1 MQTDQ
6 SSGDSTTAAAPKDDF
21 EAFEMALLTLS
32 ERVRTDDAFA
42 RDLYGALC
50 NMRWRRSRDADAE
63 PVSMSW
69 RHAGGVVAHLACKGE
84 CYLDYYCSG
93 NEGVVPTRIREALG
107 ALGWVPAPRPGDEG

>member
-6 SSGDSTTAAAPKDDF
+6 SNSDSTTAAPPTDDF
-21 EAFEMALLTLS
+21 EAFEMALRTLS

-42 RDLYGALC
+42 HDLYGALC
-50 NMRWRRSRDADAE
+50 NMRWRRRDTDAE

-93 NEGVVPTRIREALG
+93 NEGIVPTRIREALG
-107 ALGWVPAPRPGDEG
+107 ELGWVPAPRPRDEE